1 MQGEDLSLVID
12 IRDEGGTRRVD
23 ASDRPL
29 TLGGP
34 SADIHLP
41 GVEGTEPVAFIGQSN
56 EELFIQPG
64 RGASVVCNGISLST
78 SRWLRDGDVIVI
90 ANSRLQVE
98 IRDRHAT
105 FRFESEKSTPSPV
118 PVGQALERPES
129 VGTKIKP
136 ASFKPMP
143 ISQATRKRGPLRPGM
158 ILFWI
163 VLLVLGTVGW
173 YLFTARTVEIRV
185 EPVPDRMEVAGGLGA
200 VQVGGRYLLRPGNYA
215 LVAEKEGYIALETS
229 LEVTEDH
236 HQTFQFNL
244 ERAPGI
250 LEITTVPA
258 GGLVVLVDGKE
269 VGVTPIEPLELSPGL
284 HHVRIRGGSY
294 REFAAEVTME
304 GGGVV
309 QTLSAE
315 LDVRWAA
322 VTFNSQ
328 PSGASVRING
338 REVGSTPLTA
348 DILEG
353 THRYELYLA
362 GHKPYRSRVV
372 VVSGKPQKLDVIE
385 LAPVDGNLQLT
396 SEPSGAD
403 VLVDGVYA
411 GRTPVDLEL
420 SPGEAHELSLSVAGY
435 EPALKEVRVDPG
447 VSQMLH
453 IELTGTFGAV
463 EIVCDPPDAE
473 LLINGEAR
481 GRADQTVE
489 LTAVPQTIL
498 IRKPGYE
505 SYQTTLTPRPGF
517 TQSVEVVL
525 RTLEQAK
532 VEDRPTV
539 YTTEQGHEL
548 KLVEPRRFRMGASR
562 REPGRRANETLREV
576 ELTRPY
582 YISTQEVSNVQF
594 RKFKAKHRSG
604 QVQGHNLEVD
614 HHPAVRVSWED
625 AARYCNWLSEQGSR
639 PAAYEMRGG
648 KLVAVHPPTS
658 GYRLPTEA
666 EWAGAARYP
675 DGANGLKYPW
685 GSSLPVAKSSG
696 NYADVSAKGIV
707 PVILTNYNDSFP
719 VTAPV
724 DSFGPNPLGLFNLGG
739 NVAEWMHDYYTIY
752 SSTSAEVARDPLGPK
767 EGKYH
772 VIRGSSWMHGTVT
785 ELRLS
790 YRDYGD
796 EPRPDVGFRIA
807 RYPE

>member
-1 MQGEDLSLVID
+1 MSLVID
-12 IRDEGGTRRVD
+12 IQDEGGTRRVD
-23 ASDRPL
+23 SADRPL

-41 GVEGTEPVAFIGQSN
+41 GVEAAEPVAFIGQSN

-64 RGASVVCNGISLST
+64 RGVSVACNGIGLST
-78 SRWLRDGDVIVI
+78 SRWLRDGDVIAVGHC
-90 ANSRLQVE
+90 RLRVE

-105 FRFESEKSTPSPV
+105 FRLEGKTDTASPV
-118 PVGQALERPES
+118 PEEQGRERPES
-129 VGTKIKP
+129 VGTTVKP
-136 ASFKPMP
+136 AAFKPMP
-143 ISQATRKRGPLRPGM
+143 ISRATRKRGRLRPGPF
-158 ILFWI
+158 LFWI
-163 VLLVLGTVGW
+163 ALLVLATIGW
-173 YLFTARTVEIRV
+173 YVFTARSIEIQV
-185 EPVPDRMEVAGGLGA
+185 EPEADRMELTGGLG
-200 VQVGGRYLLRPGNYA
+200 VIQFGGRYLLRPGDYA
-215 LVAEKEGYIALETS
+215 LVAEKEGYLRLDTS
-229 LEVTEDH
+229 LEVTGDR
-236 HQTFQFNL
+236 QQSFRFNL

-258 GGLVVLVDGKE
+258 GGLVVLVDGEE
-269 VGVTPIEPLELSPGL
+269 VGVTPIEPLELSPGE
-284 HHVRIRGGSY
+284 HDVRIRGGQY
-294 REFAAEVTME
+294 REFTTEITIV

-309 QTLSAE
+309 QTVSAE

-328 PSGASVRING
+328 PSGASVRIDG

-348 DILEG
+348 DVLEG
-353 THRYELYLA
+353 THRYELHLA
-362 GHKPYRSRVV
+362 GHKPFQSRVV
-372 VVSGKPQKLDVIE
+372 VVSGKPQKLDAVE
-385 LAPVDGNLQLT
+385 LAPVDGNLHLT

-403 VLVDGVYA
+403 VLVDGVYS

-420 SPGEAHELSLSVAGY
+420 SPGENHKLSLSVAGY
-435 EPALKEVRVDPG
+435 EPALEDVRVNPG
-447 VSQMLH
+447 VSQELH
-453 IELTGTFGAV
+453 VELTGNFGVV

-481 GRADQTVE
+481 GRAKQVVE

-498 IRKPGYE
+498 IRKEGYE

-517 TQSVEVVL
+517 TQSVEIVL
-525 RTLEQAK
+525 RTLEQAT
-532 VEDRPTV
+532 VEDRPSV
-539 YTTEQGHEL
+539 YKTEQGHEL
-548 KLVEPRRFRMGASR
+548 KLIDPRRFQMGASR
-562 REPGRRANETLREV
+562 REPGRRANETLRDV

-582 YISTQEVSNVQF
+582 YISTQEVSNAQF
-594 RKFKAKHRSG
+594 RKFKANHRSG

-614 HHPAVRVSWED
+614 HHPVVQVSWED
-625 AARYCNWLSEQGSR
+625 AAQYCNWLSSQDSR
-639 PAAYEMRGG
+639 PAAYEMRDG
-648 KLVAVHPPTS
+648 KLVAVHPSTS

-666 EWAGAARYP
+666 EWVGAARYP
-675 DGANGLKYPW
+675 DGTNGIKYPW
-685 GSSLPVAKSSG
+685 GSSLPVAAGSG

-707 PVILTNYNDSFP
+707 PVILSNYNDSFP

-739 NVAEWMHDYYTIY
+739 NVAEWIHDYYTIY
-752 SSTSAEVARDPLGPK
+752 PSTSADVARDPLGPA
-767 EGKYH
+767 EGKFH

-796 EPRPDVGFRIA
+796 KPRPDVGFRIA

>member
-1 MQGEDLSLVID
+1 
-12 IRDEGGTRRVD
+12 
-23 ASDRPL
+23 
-29 TLGGP
+29 
-34 SADIHLP
+34 
-41 GVEGTEPVAFIGQSN
+41 
-56 EELFIQPG
+56 
-64 RGASVVCNGISLST
+64 LST
-78 SRWLRDGDVIVI
+78 SRWLRDGDIIVI
-90 ANSRLQVE
+90 GNSRLRVE
-98 IRDRHAT
+98 IREGHAV
-105 FRFESEKSTPSPV
+105 FRLESKQDAAPPA
-118 PVGQALERPES
+118 PAKQERVDSEI
-129 VGTKIKP
+129 VGTTVKP
-136 ASFKPMP
+136 AAFKPMA
-143 ISQATRKRGPLRPGM
+143 ISRATRKRGRLRPGVF
-158 ILFWI
+158 LFW
-163 VLLVLGTVGW
+163 VALLVLGTIGW
-173 YLFTARTVEIRV
+173 FLFTARSVEIQVEPAADRV
-185 EPVPDRMEVAGGLGA
+185 ELAGGFGPF
-200 VQVGGRYLLRPGNYA
+200 QFGGRYLLLPGSYT
-215 LVAEKEGYIALETS
+215 LVAEKEGYLRLDTS
-229 LEVTEDH
+229 LEVTGDRR
-236 HQTFQFNL
+236 QTFQFHL

-258 GGLVVLVDGKE
+258 GGLVVVVDGEE
-269 VGVTPIEPLELSPGL
+269 VGVTPIEPLELTPGTHDL
-284 HHVRIRGGSY
+284 RIQGGRY
-294 REFAAEVTME
+294 REFSTEVTIE

-309 QTLSAE
+309 QTVSAE

-328 PSGASVRING
+328 PSGATVRIDG
-338 REVGSTPLTA
+338 REVGSTPVTA
-348 DILEG
+348 DVLEG

-372 VVSGKPQKLDVIE
+372 VVSGKPQKLDAIE
-385 LAPVDGNLQLT
+385 LAPVDGNLRLT

-403 VLVDGVYA
+403 VLVDGVYS

-420 SPGEAHELSLSVAGY
+420 SPGESHELSLSVAGY
-435 EPALKEVRVDPG
+435 ESASKDVRLDPG
-447 VSQMLH
+447 ASQELH
-453 IELTGTFGAV
+453 VELIGDLGV
-463 EIVCDPPDAE
+463 IEIVCDPPDAE
-473 LLINGEAR
+473 LLINGQAS
-481 GRADQTVE
+481 GRAKQTVE

-505 SYQTTLTPRPGF
+505 SFQTTLTPRPGF
-517 TQSVEVVL
+517 PQSVEVVL

-532 VEDRPTV
+532 VEDRPSV

-548 KLVEPRRFRMGASR
+548 KLIDPRRIRMGASR
-562 REPGRRANETLREV
+562 REPGRRANETLRDV

-582 YISTQEVSNVQF
+582 YISTREVSNAQF
-594 RKFKAKHRSG
+594 RKFKANHRSG

-614 HHPAVRVSWED
+614 HHPAVNVGWED
-625 AARYCNWLSEQGSR
+625 AARYCNWLSEQDSR

-666 EWAGAARYP
+666 EWTGAARYP

-685 GSSLPVAKSSG
+685 GSSLPVAANSG

-707 PVILTNYNDSFP
+707 PVILSNYNDSFP

-739 NVAEWMHDYYTIY
+739 NVAEWIHDYYTIY
-752 SSTSAEVARDPLGPK
+752 SSTGADVVRDPLGPA
-767 EGKYH
+767 EGKFH

-796 EPRPDVGFRIA
+796 KPRPDVGFRIA